1 VTTVA
6 REPKPKTKSPSSELE
21 EFERAWDH
29 FFSAVRR
36 ARGRAARET
45 GTEGL
50 TLAQFQL
57 LASFGERNEWPVGE
71 LAEAGGVAPPTA
83 TRMLDGLERDGVV
96 ERSHSTEDRRRV
108 TVRLTP
114 RGRRLLKRKREL
126 VAAKRKELFRSLT
139 RDERHDAQRLL
150 DRLADLI
157 EDL

>member
-1 VTTVA
+1 
-6 REPKPKTKSPSSELE
+6 LD
-21 EFERAWDH
+21 EFEQAWDH

-50 TLAQFQL
+50 SLAQYQL
-57 LASFGERNEWPVGE
+57 LAAFCDRNEWPVGE

-108 TVRLTP
+108 TVRLTT
-114 RGRRLLKRKREL
+114 RGRRMLKRKREM
-126 VAAKRKELFRSLT
+126 VAAKRLELFKSLT
-139 RDERHDAQRLL
+139 ASERRDAERLL
-150 DRLADLI
+150 TRLAGLI